1 MKKISFETTIEFDK
15 DLKKLAKKYRT
26 LHQDLEILKKATIDI
41 YHNLHIDN
49 QSIFPIP
56 TFCNAE
62 IHSYKIKK
70 FASKSFKDK
79 GVKTGLRLIYIFIE
93 KTRQVILVEI
103 YYKGDKSNEDYKR
116 LKHYYQEANKN
127 T

>member
-1 MKKISFETTIEFDK
+1 MKKISFETTPEFNK

-26 LHQDLEILKKATIDI
+26 LHQDLELLKKATINI

-49 QSIFPIP
+49 QSIFPIQ
-56 TFCNAE
+56 TFCNTE

-70 FASKSFKDK
+70 FASKSFKGK

-93 KTRQVILVEI
+93 RTRKAILVEI
-103 YYKGDKSNEDYKR
+103 YYKGEKNNEDCKR

-127 T
+127 I